1 MSRDGSSA
9 VTLSGI
15 QDSNFGPG
23 LMNLCFLKN
32 DGSFAE
38 YPIHGWFI
46 NYTMS
51 QSGNLIA
58 ATCEDQRRT
67 VARDQ
72 RVHKLL
78 VFNGEGDLLFERIL
92 PEPPVGGI
100 AHPVI
105 SPDSRIIA
113 VPLASAHFTS
123 TPVILFDAQT
133 GDELFRWEGIIG
145 NRLRFSPN
153 SRYLAISGRVTE
165 VVDCITE
172 LSIWRSSQE
181 AGNVHVSSD
190 GRLVCWVS
198 GETWVNIEEVGTGA
212 SVDSVCRGRPT
223 LSPNAFFLIAQ
234 RSTTGSSSFNDLS
247 MYAARIEAGE

>member
-1 MSRDGSSA
+1 MRQNG
-9 VTLSGI
+9 
-15 QDSNFGPG
+15 
-23 LMNLCFLKN
+23 K
-32 DGSFAE
+32 
-38 YPIHGWFI
+38 
-46 NYTMS
+46 
-51 QSGNLIA
+51 LIA
-58 ATCEDQRRT
+58 ASCEDKRRT

-72 RVHKLL
+72 RIHQLL
-78 VFNGEGDLLFERIL
+78 VFGGDGNLLFERIL

-105 SPDSRIIA
+105 SPDSRFIA
-113 VPLASAHFTS
+113 IPLASAHFTS
-123 TPVILFDAQT
+123 TPVILFNAQT
-133 GDELFRWEGIIG
+133 GEELFRWDGITG

-153 SRYLAISGRVTE
+153 SRYLAISGRTAE

-172 LSIWRSSQE
+172 LPIWSSSQE

-190 GRLVCWVS
+190 GRLICWVS
-198 GETWVNIEEVGTGA
+198 GETWVNLEEAETGF
-212 SVDSVCRGRPT
+212 SVDSICRGRPT